1 MVEGVAEAVPE
12 RMAGENPEQEDTGTP
27 HQVCWRG
34 QGVAFAP
41 LDLDDAELIH
51 AWRADPVA
59 AHEIGMWPRT
69 LSAVRE
75 RIERDRDD
83 NDRDDFLVLLPDG
96 TPIGH
101 IALFDQ
107 DLVDGTAEILLMLD
121 PGHRGRGHGVDAV
134 DALVDL
140 AFGELPMHR
149 VQAVTHTTNTAALD
163 VLAKAGFVQEGVRR
177 SACLHRGRRYDVAVL
192 ALLRDE
198 WQALTRPRSWEVP
211 TGGH

>member
-1 MVEGVAEAVPE
+1 MVEDVAEAVTE
-12 RMAGENPEQEDTGTP
+12 RVAGEKPEDGDTGSP
-27 HQVCWRG
+27 REVCWRG
-34 QGVAFAP
+34 RGVALAP
-41 LDLDDAELIH
+41 LDVDDAELVH

-59 AHEIGMWPRT
+59 AHEIGMWPRS

-75 RIERDRDD
+75 RIERDRDEH
-83 NDRDDFLVLLPDG
+83 DRDDFLVLLPDG

-121 PGHRGRGHGVDAV
+121 PDHRGQGYGVDAV

-140 AFGELPMHR
+140 AFGELPMHC
-149 VQAVTHTTNTAALD
+149 VQTVTHTTNTAALD
-163 VLAKAGFVQEGVRR
+163 VLARAGFVQEGVRR

-198 WQALTRPRSWEVP
+198 WQALTRPRSWDVP
-211 TGGH
+211 VTGQ

>member
-1 MVEGVAEAVPE
+1 MVEDVAEAVAE
-12 RMAGENPEQEDTGTP
+12 RITGENPEAENTGSP
-27 HQVCWRG
+27 REVCWRG
-34 QGVAFAP
+34 SGVGFAP
-41 LDLDDAELIH
+41 LDVDDAELIH
-51 AWRADPVA
+51 TWRADPVA
-59 AHEIGMWPRT
+59 SHEIGMWPRS
-69 LSAVRE
+69 LSAVRD

-83 NDRDDFLVLLPDG
+83 HDRDDFLVLLPNG

-107 DLVDGTAEILLMLD
+107 DLVDGTAEIMLVLD
-121 PGHRGRGHGVDAV
+121 SDHRGRGHGADAV

-163 VLAKAGFVQEGVRR
+163 VLARAGFVQEGVRR

-192 ALLRDE
+192 ALLREE
-198 WQALTRPRSWEVP
+198 WQALTRPRSWDVP
-211 TGGH
+211 VAGQ